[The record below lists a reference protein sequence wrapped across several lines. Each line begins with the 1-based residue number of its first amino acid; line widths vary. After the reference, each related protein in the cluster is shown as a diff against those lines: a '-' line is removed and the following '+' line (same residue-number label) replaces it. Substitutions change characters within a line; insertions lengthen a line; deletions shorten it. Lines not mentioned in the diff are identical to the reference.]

1 MADIERDLLTVM
13 KRYNARAKAL
23 DEATIERD
31 RVIRDAMEAKMPRER
46 ITEITGL
53 SRQRMDQ
60 IRDQIHSNDDE
71 ATVSTASRA
80 KRLDH
85 SRRKARS

>member
-1 MADIERDLLTVM
+1 MADIERALVAVM
-13 KRYNARAKAL
+13 RRYNARAKAL
-23 DEATIERD
+23 DEATAERD

-46 ITEITGL
+46 ITAITGL

-60 IRDQIHSNDDE
+60 IRNGAPLSS
-71 ATVSTASRA
+71 AASRA

-85 SRRKARS
+85 TRRKTSA